1 MLGGSRAGEES
12 FQPPV
17 PSFQEERSIAP
28 RSADCA
34 ESCPFTLPAMAVTE
48 TSPTETPPYR
58 PHVGATRQ
66 YMRDIVLGVNDGLVS
81 IFLLVVGVVGGG
93 LAPRE
98 VLLAGL
104 TGTVAGAISMAA
116 GEYIATKSQE
126 EVFDSE
132 EELEREHIRFHRS
145 IELTEIREMFSDM
158 GLPAEQVQ
166 GVVEALDADDDALIR
181 VMMALE
187 FGVVET
193 ERRKPLRAAFFSG
206 MLFIAGALPS
216 LIPFMFIDTTGAG
229 LLFGGIGAGI
239 ALFAVGAFKTMTT
252 RKNPWLSGAENV
264 AIAAAGAGI
273 SYLVGSLYNAYV

>member
-1 MLGGSRAGEES
+1 
-12 FQPPV
+12 
-17 PSFQEERSIAP
+17 
-28 RSADCA
+28 
-34 ESCPFTLPAMAVTE
+34 MAFTE

-104 TGTVAGAISMAA
+104 TGAVAGAISMAA

-132 EELEREHIRFHRS
+132 EALEREHIEFHRPT
-145 IELTEIREMFSDM
+145 ELAEIHEMFTDM
-158 GLPAEQVQ
+158 GLPPDQVDN
-166 GVVEALDADDDALIR
+166 VVKALDNDDDALIKT
-181 VMMALE
+181 MMALE

-216 LIPFMFIDTTGAG
+216 LIPFMVVDTTGSG
-229 LLFGGIGAGI
+229 LLYGGIGAGI
-239 ALFAVGAFKTMTT
+239 ALFAVGVLKTMTT
-252 RKNPWLSGAENV
+252 RKNPWWSGIENV